1 MNKPYQE
8 FEVNGNDYKLY
19 YDVASI
25 KKYIEITDK
34 YQLMIKSFLK
44 KPEHK
49 LTDRDRNKVYQA
61 SKYALDGFFG
71 KGSFKTIYQSTDND
85 LDQVADVIND
95 ILDWLNGK
103 VKELEQKGVMY

>member
-8 FEVNGNDYKLY
+8 FNINNEVYRLY

-34 YQLMIKSFLK
+34 YQLMVKSFLK

-61 SKYALDGFFG
+61 SKYALDGFLG
-71 KGSFKTIYQSTDND
+71 KGSFMKIYQSF
-85 LDQVADVIND
+85 
-95 ILDWLNGK
+95 
-103 VKELEQKGVMY
+103 